1 MERTFVKPKII
12 KDLENSILNK
22 EENSLE
28 KFWYHIDKVGT
39 PLIEKFEDLEEYDL
53 VTLIYKEE
61 KKLDNVVL
69 IPPVGMRKLEK
80 CIMNKVYGTDVWYIS
95 YKVKNDISFTY
106 QFSPNDPLDND
117 WNRRWKNVKGDI
129 FNKKAILHFD
139 KSINVERMVPYVNL
153 ENARKKFFVN
163 KNKNSKE
170 GNIKEYF
177 IFSNILNENRK
188 FKVYF
193 PYEYDENKKYKLVV
207 LNDGIEYLRILNAK
221 NILDNLIQMKR
232 IPPVIAVFIE
242 STNKRAENLKCSDNF
257 SKFICLELMEFLYKN
272 TSISN
277 KPKDKVIGGYSLG
290 GLEASYVALKYSNI
304 FGNVLSQSG
313 SYWYKKDN
321 YNKNEPWIVNEFKKV
336 HKLPINFYIN
346 VGSIE
351 PKVSMIDTNIEF
363 KNNLINLGYNVKF
376 DFFGSG
382 HDYLYWDETLADGL
396 IYFLNIAID

>member
-1 MERTFVKPKII
+1 MERTFIKPKII
-12 KDLENSILNK
+12 RDLENSILNK

-28 KFWYHIDKVGT
+28 KFWNHISNVGT
-39 PLIEKFEDLEEYDL
+39 PIVEKFEGLEGYDL

-163 KNKNSKE
+163 KNKDSKE
-170 GNIKEYF
+170 GNIKEYC

-207 LNDGIEYLRILNAK
+207 LNDGKEYLRILNAK

-232 IPPVIAVFIE
+232 IPAVIAVFIE

-257 SKFICLELMEFLYKN
+257 SKFICLELMEFLYKHA
-272 TSISN
+272 SISN
-277 KPKDKVIGGYSLG
+277 KSKDKVIGGYSLG
-290 GLEASYVALKYSNI
+290 GLEASYVALKYNNI

-321 YNKNEPWIVNEFKKV
+321 YNETEPWIVNEFKKV
-336 HKLPINFYIN
+336 QKLPINFYIN

-396 IYFLNIAID
+396 IYLLN

>member
-1 MERTFVKPKII
+1 MERTYI
-12 KDLENSILNK
+12 KNKRIAKLENMIKEGNK
-22 EENSLE
+22 DAIDLFWSEVEE
-28 KFWYHIDKVGT
+28 KRA
-39 PLIEKFEDLEEYDL
+39 PLIEDIDNDDNNKL
-53 VTLIYKEE
+53 VTIIYKEE
-61 KKLDNVVL
+61 KPVNNVVL

-163 KNKNSKE
+163 KNNNSKE

-321 YNKNEPWIVNEFKKV
+321 YNENEPWIVNEFKKV

-363 KNNLINLGYNVKF
+363 KNNLINLWYNVKF

-396 IYFLNIAID
+396 IYLLNIAID

>member
-1 MERTFVKPKII
+1 MMERTFVKPKII

-153 ENARKKFFVN
+153 ENARKK
-163 KNKNSKE
+163 
-170 GNIKEYF
+170 
-177 IFSNILNENRK
+177 L
-188 FKVYF
+188 
-193 PYEYDENKKYKLVV
+193 
-207 LNDGIEYLRILNAK
+207 
-221 NILDNLIQMKR
+221 
-232 IPPVIAVFIE
+232 IAV
-242 STNKRAENLKCSDNF
+242 L
-257 SKFICLELMEFLYKN
+257 SKPEI
-272 TSISN
+272 I
-277 KPKDKVIGGYSLG
+277 
-290 GLEASYVALKYSNI
+290 KYPM
-304 FGNVLSQSG
+304 
-313 SYWYKKDN
+313 K
-321 YNKNEPWIVNEFKKV
+321 
-336 HKLPINFYIN
+336 
-346 VGSIE
+346 
-351 PKVSMIDTNIEF
+351 
-363 KNNLINLGYNVKF
+363 
-376 DFFGSG
+376 
-382 HDYLYWDETLADGL
+382 
-396 IYFLNIAID
+396 